1 MPISRLPLALAAL
14 AISQGQAP
22 EPPRQ
27 VMRHARAAVEGDSVP
42 AARSAWSERLSRD
55 SSDRAAILG
64 LATMARL
71 AADDSTAR
79 PLYQLLLRV
88 VPARDDE
95 YGVYGRMGLARLSY
109 EAVDMET
116 TDSLVSEALAGA
128 RAIGDSAAEGDALQA
143 LGNARVDAAKWV
155 GLAYHDSA
163 LRVLPASESDLIAG
177 VRCRRGLILF
187 YMGDARTQPSL
198 ASALEYARR
207 VKAPRA
213 EAQCLRAMARDLWG
227 RGLEDSS
234 LAMLRNATDILRQ
247 VRDRRSLAYALT
259 TMADVLRDRGAYG
272 EAKAALTESLA
283 QARASGYQEAEALA
297 KHMLGTLY
305 YSLHDLPTA
314 SHWFDQ
320 ALAQYVAMDD
330 TADQMNVHSW
340 QANIARDRGD
350 LATARRNTLAALEF
364 DKRSGSMVGAIELY
378 HSLADIEILAG
389 DWAAADAA
397 LDSSEHVLRV
407 NRIDTWRPKLVYQR
421 GRLALHQGDLDAAE
435 RTFRAYLRELAPGE
449 QLQQHETRAYLAD
462 IRARRGDLAGAERE
476 LAAAGDALDAWRA
489 TLDDQHL
496 RLMAFQATATDE
508 SDRNSSVP
516 RVIAALAA
524 GGRAEAAFGLA
535 ERRRA
540 RELSRRLY
548 EASALETSPAP
559 VVGRPVPAATTM
571 GADELATL
579 IPDDSTA
586 LVEYVT
592 GALGAPTTAFVVT
605 RRAGLARAE
614 VLPPA
619 DSLTGAIGRLIALL
633 AKGEDTP
640 PEATSLAET
649 LLGVVAT
656 LDSSVTRL
664 IIVPDGPLHRVPW
677 DALRLSDGRYVAE
690 RWAVGI
696 APSAATLALLR
707 RRSPLALSPSRPPA
721 LSRLLA
727 FGDPT
732 FGTDTANLFA
742 EAGLPRLDGSG
753 REAKL
758 VARYAASADVR
769 LRDEASAD
777 YLRFAALD
785 SFAVIH
791 LATHALVDDRA
802 LGRTALALA
811 PGKTAGGFVT
821 PGDLAALRLDAD
833 MVVLS
838 ACRTAGGVVVDGEG
852 MQGLT
857 APLLQAGARS
867 VVATS
872 WRVGDRST
880 VRFVEDFYGELAR
893 GKPVVEALRAA
904 KLTSIKEGAKPG
916 VWAAFSVVG
925 DPMVR
930 VPVRAPQ
937 PRIGWWA
944 AVGGLVVMGIAALA
958 AWRRR
963 ARYPSRTTPHL
974 GGSHG

>member
-1 MPISRLPLALAAL
+1 MTPFSPRPPALSPARPLALSPSSPYRLPVRQSSLAHAL
-14 AISQGQAP
+14 LTLALTAGQAP

-42 AARSAWSERLSRD
+42 AARAGWSERLSRD

-71 AADDSTAR
+71 TADDSTAR

-95 YGVYGRMGLARLSY
+95 YGVYGRLGLARLSY

-234 LAMLRNATDILRQ
+234 LAVLRSATDILRR

-272 EAKAALTESLA
+272 EAKAALTESIA
-283 QARASGYQEAEALA
+283 QARAAGYQEAEALA

-364 DKRSGSMVGAIELY
+364 DKRSGAMVGAIELY

-435 RTFRAYLRELAPGE
+435 RIFRGYLRELAPDE

-476 LAAAGDALDAWRA
+476 LAAAGDALDAMARHARRPAPPPHGVSGHCHGRERPELERA
-489 TLDDQHL
+489 P
-496 RLMAFQATATDE
+496 R
-508 SDRNSSVP
+508 DRGARGRRARRSGVRP
-516 RVIAALAA
+516 
-524 GGRAEAAFGLA
+524 GGAPPSARAEPAAVRGVGA
-535 ERRRA
+535 RDVACARHGSPGAGRDDHGRRRA
-540 RELSRRLY
+540 
-548 EASALETSPAP
+548 
-559 VVGRPVPAATTM
+559 GH
-571 GADELATL
+571 AD
-579 IPDDSTA
+579 
-586 LVEYVT
+586 
-592 GALGAPTTAFVVT
+592 
-605 RRAGLARAE
+605 AG
-614 VLPPA
+614 
-619 DSLTGAIGRLIALL
+619 
-633 AKGEDTP
+633 
-640 PEATSLAET
+640 
-649 LLGVVAT
+649 
-656 LDSSVTRL
+656 
-664 IIVPDGPLHRVPW
+664 
-677 DALRLSDGRYVAE
+677 
-690 RWAVGI
+690 
-696 APSAATLALLR
+696 
-707 RRSPLALSPSRPPA
+707 
-721 LSRLLA
+721 
-727 FGDPT
+727 
-732 FGTDTANLFA
+732 
-742 EAGLPRLDGSG
+742 
-753 REAKL
+753 
-758 VARYAASADVR
+758 
-769 LRDEASAD
+769 
-777 YLRFAALD
+777 
-785 SFAVIH
+785 
-791 LATHALVDDRA
+791 
-802 LGRTALALA
+802 
-811 PGKTAGGFVT
+811 
-821 PGDLAALRLDAD
+821 
-833 MVVLS
+833 
-838 ACRTAGGVVVDGEG
+838 
-852 MQGLT
+852 
-857 APLLQAGARS
+857 
-867 VVATS
+867 
-872 WRVGDRST
+872 
-880 VRFVEDFYGELAR
+880 
-893 GKPVVEALRAA
+893 
-904 KLTSIKEGAKPG
+904 
-916 VWAAFSVVG
+916 
-925 DPMVR
+925 
-930 VPVRAPQ
+930 
-937 PRIGWWA
+937 
-944 AVGGLVVMGIAALA
+944 
-958 AWRRR
+958 
-963 ARYPSRTTPHL
+963 
-974 GGSHG
+974 

>member
-1 MPISRLPLALAAL
+1 M
-14 AISQGQAP
+14 
-22 EPPRQ
+22 
-27 VMRHARAAVEGDSVP
+27 
-42 AARSAWSERLSRD
+42 
-55 SSDRAAILG
+55 
-64 LATMARL
+64 
-71 AADDSTAR
+71 
-79 PLYQLLLRV
+79 
-88 VPARDDE
+88 
-95 YGVYGRMGLARLSY
+95 
-109 EAVDMET
+109 
-116 TDSLVSEALAGA
+116 
-128 RAIGDSAAEGDALQA
+128 
-143 LGNARVDAAKWV
+143 DAAKWV

-234 LAMLRNATDILRQ
+234 LAVLRSANDILRQ

-272 EAKAALTESLA
+272 EAKAALTESMA

-350 LATARRNTLAALEF
+350 LTTARRNTLAALEF
-364 DKRSGSMVGAIELY
+364 DKRSGAMVGAIELY

-435 RTFRAYLRELAPGE
+435 RIFRGYLRELAPDE

-559 VVGRPVPAATTM
+559 VMGRPVPAATTM

-579 IPDDSTA
+579 MPDDSTA

-633 AKGEDTP
+633 AKGEGTP
-640 PEATSLAET
+640 PEAS
-649 LLGVVAT
+649 VARR
-656 LDSSVTRL
+656 DAAGGSRDTRL
-664 IIVPDGPLHRVPW
+664 ERHPPDHRPRRP
-677 DALRLSDGRYVAE
+677 A
-690 RWAVGI
+690 
-696 APSAATLALLR
+696 AP
-707 RRSPLALSPSRPPA
+707 RP
-721 LSRLLA
+721 
-727 FGDPT
+727 
-732 FGTDTANLFA
+732 
-742 EAGLPRLDGSG
+742 
-753 REAKL
+753 
-758 VARYAASADVR
+758 
-769 LRDEASAD
+769 
-777 YLRFAALD
+777 
-785 SFAVIH
+785 
-791 LATHALVDDRA
+791 
-802 LGRTALALA
+802 LGRTA
-811 PGKTAGGFVT
+811 PE
-821 PGDLAALRLDAD
+821 R
-833 MVVLS
+833 
-838 ACRTAGGVVVDGEG
+838 R
-852 MQGLT
+852 
-857 APLLQAGARS
+857 PL
-867 VVATS
+867 
-872 WRVGDRST
+872 
-880 VRFVEDFYGELAR
+880 
-893 GKPVVEALRAA
+893 
-904 KLTSIKEGAKPG
+904 
-916 VWAAFSVVG
+916 
-925 DPMVR
+925 
-930 VPVRAPQ
+930 
-937 PRIGWWA
+937 
-944 AVGGLVVMGIAALA
+944 
-958 AWRRR
+958 RRR
-963 ARYPSRTTPHL
+963 ALGGRHRPLGRDLGSPPAPFSSRPLAVPPSRTLTPSRL
-974 GGSHG
+974 R